1 MAGNDLQGVIVVC
14 VGIGIITLI
23 MALSIAGH
31 RAEDERRAFRAN
43 LHYRQVLAE
52 QQLIQQAANGQQWAP
67 GPGSVPGAVADP
79 ARELAI
85 TRQLLGEMELADRRK
100 ELRKLRAG
108 SLDW

>member
-14 VGIGIITLI
+14 VGIGILTLI
-23 MALSIAGH
+23 VALSIAGH
-31 RAEDERRAFRAN
+31 RAEDERRAFRAG

-52 QQLIQQAANGQQWAP
+52 QQLIQQAALGQQWNP
-67 GPGSVPGAVADP
+67 GSGSVPDP

-85 TRQLLGEMELADRRK
+85 TRQLLGEMDLADRRK
-100 ELRKLRAG
+100 ELRRLRAG

>member
-14 VGIGIITLI
+14 IGIGIITLI
-23 MALSIAGH
+23 VALSIAGH
-31 RAEDERRAFRAN
+31 RAEDERRAFRAS

-52 QQLIQQAANGQQWAP
+52 QQLIQQAADGQQWAP
-67 GPGSVPGAVADP
+67 GPGSVPDP

>member
-14 VGIGIITLI
+14 VAIAIITLCV
-23 MALSIAGH
+23 ALSIAGS
-31 RAEDERRAFRAN
+31 RAEEERRAWRAE

-52 QQLIQQAANGQQWAP
+52 QQLMQQVADGPHWVP
-67 GPGSVPGAVADP
+67 EPGSVPDP
-79 ARELAI
+79 ARELAF
-85 TRQLLGEMELADRRK
+85 TRQLLGEMEVADRRK